1 MPASPPP
8 TPTAGASGA
17 PWSRA
22 TEVSAI
28 VGFWTFLAALEV
40 LRRAVDPFQPFG
52 TEARPIVIVAGALIY
67 GVWALLTPL
76 VFRLT
81 DRYPLDRDGF
91 ARRLAVHLAIGLA
104 VAVAVEA
111 LNISILRAVA
121 VHAMSAGVGPESAG
135 AFPGRLG
142 PFGTPQSE
150 FGSLFARLRF
160 LDDFLAYVAVLALG
174 AARHTLVRLRE
185 REREAADL
193 KAEGATLVAER
204 AELEVQLA
212 DARLAALRMQLNPH
226 FLFNTLHAISSLAE
240 DDPAG
245 VQRVVAR
252 LSALLRRTL
261 DGTARQEVSLAEE
274 LSFLH
279 DYLEIQRVRF
289 GGGLQVVERVDPLA
303 RDALVPT
310 LVLQPLVENAVEHGV
325 GRAGRGTITLSARL
339 DGEHLVLGVQ
349 DDGPGLG
356 ASAAPAK
363 GRGGIGL
370 ANTRARLEA
379 LYGDAARLDLTE
391 PEAGGLLVAIALP
404 YHTAADLRAAAPA

>member
-1 MPASPPP
+1 MLGGLGP
-8 TPTAGASGA
+8 GANRL

-22 TEVSAI
+22 TEYAAI
-28 VGFWTFLAALEV
+28 AGFWTFLAALEV
-40 LRRAVDPFQPFG
+40 LRRAVGPLRPFG
-52 TEARPIVIVAGALIY
+52 AEARPGVIVAGALIY
-67 GVWALLTPL
+67 VVWALITPL

-81 DRYPLDRDGF
+81 ERLPLERGRL
-91 ARRLAVHLAIGLA
+91 ARRLALHLAIGLV
-104 VAVAVEA
+104 VALAVEV
-111 LNISILRAVA
+111 LNVAMIRTAVLQT
-121 VHAMSAGVGPESAG
+121 MPAGVAPDATG

-142 PFGTPQSE
+142 PLTAAQFEIGPII
-150 FGSLFARLRF
+150 ARLRF

-174 AARHTLVRLRE
+174 AARHTLVRLRD

-193 KAEGATLVAER
+193 KAEGAALVAER
-204 AELEVQLA
+204 AELQVQLA

-226 FLFNTLHAISSLAE
+226 FLFNTLNAISSLAE

-245 VQRVVAR
+245 VQHVVAR

-261 DGTARQEVSLAEE
+261 DGTARQEVPLAEE

-279 DYLEIQRVRF
+279 DYLDIQRVRF
-289 GGGLQVVERVDPLA
+289 GDALQVNEHVDPLA

-310 LVLQPLVENAVEHGV
+310 LVLQPLVENAVEHGMS
-325 GRAGRGTITLSARL
+325 GAGRGTITLSARL

-363 GRGGIGL
+363 GRSGIGL

-379 LYGDAARLDLTE
+379 LYGGDARLDLTE
-391 PEAGGLLVAIALP
+391 PEAGGLLVAITLP
-404 YHTAADLRAAAPA
+404 YHTAEDLRAAAPA